1 MRRVIHMQV
10 QRARKK
16 EQGRVMT
23 GREERGSDVQRGGT
37 SEKNK
42 LG

>member
-1 MRRVIHMQV
+1 MRRVIHIQV
-10 QRARKK
+10 QPLRKK